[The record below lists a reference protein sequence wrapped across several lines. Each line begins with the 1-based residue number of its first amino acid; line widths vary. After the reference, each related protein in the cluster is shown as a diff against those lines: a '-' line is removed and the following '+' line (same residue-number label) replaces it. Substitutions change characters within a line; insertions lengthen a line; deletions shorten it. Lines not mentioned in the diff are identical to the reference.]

1 MPSCSA
7 TRPERR
13 FVFGHT
19 HLQFQRPGPGG
30 VELTNPGSVGM
41 PFDGDLRAAYALI
54 GDDGAIEFRRVPYDH
69 VAAAADLRARF
80 GEHHWTEIVA
90 RRILTARM

>member
-1 MPSCSA
+1 MSG
-7 TRPERR
+7 RR

-19 HLQFQRPGPGG
+19 HLQFQRPGPDG

-54 GDDGAIEFRRVPYDH
+54 GDDGAIEFRRVQYDN

-80 GEHHWTEIVA
+80 GEHQWTEIVA
-90 RRILTARM
+90 RRILTARI